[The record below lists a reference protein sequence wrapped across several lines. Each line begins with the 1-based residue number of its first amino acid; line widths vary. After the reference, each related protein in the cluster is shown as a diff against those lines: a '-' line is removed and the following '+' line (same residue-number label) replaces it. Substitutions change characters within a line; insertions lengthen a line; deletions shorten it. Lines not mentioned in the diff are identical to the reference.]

1 MPSLDS
7 VSRDSVIRDIKQL
20 GFLLL
25 GIQPPCLNSNNT
37 NYVVQCPCQMQHVY
51 CMNMLMSRSITNMT
65 TILADNV

>member
-1 MPSLDS
+1 

-20 GFLLL
+20 GFLFL

-37 NYVVQCPCQMQHVY
+37 YYVAQCPSQMQHVD
-51 CMNMLMSRSITNMT
+51 CMNMFMSRSITNMT